1 MRRLARDSVRIFNFF
16 IVFSLWVISTHAY
29 ALCALTD
36 DPVFDARPTVT
47 VIRTSELEVSV
58 KIDPPIGIN
67 PLDINFTAETL
78 KGKAQ
83 SFLWDFGDGASC
95 KGQKCTHIYED
106 PGSYIVRLIVARDA
120 KAPVTKKFA
129 VFVKEKGKKKY

>member
-1 MRRLARDSVRIFNFF
+1 MRLFNFF
-16 IVFSLWVISTHAY
+16 IVFSLLVISTHAH

-36 DPVFDARPTVT
+36 DPVFDVDPAVT
-47 VIRTSELEVSV
+47 VIRTNELEVSV

-67 PLDINFTAETL
+67 PLDVNFTAKIL

-83 SFLWDFGDGASC
+83 SFLWDFGDSSTCA
-95 KGQKCTHIYED
+95 GQNCTHTFED
-106 PGSYIVRLIVARDA
+106 PGSYIVRLIISGESS
-120 KAPVTKKFA
+120 KPVVKKVA